1 LLQAVTVPDG
11 TTDITTWARRTGQDA
26 ARLQRLNPAFVG
38 GRITRTDGKPA
49 RLLAVARESQP
60 AAATIAAGAVD
71 VTATDSSASVALA
84 EAISLPPTPEPAGSQ
99 ATMMTMPSSPPI
111 VEPTT
116 RHHTVVRGDSP
127 WKIAARYGIRVAD
140 LLQRNGLDPTSVLK
154 PGNVLLIDA
163 ELVAGNVGQAPG
175 TP

>member
-1 LLQAVTVPDG
+1 
-11 TTDITTWARRTGQDA
+11 
-26 ARLQRLNPAFVG
+26 
-38 GRITRTDGKPA
+38 
-49 RLLAVARESQP
+49 LLAVATESQP

-84 EAISLPPTPEPAGSQ
+84 EAISLPPTPEPAGRH
-99 ATMMTMPSSPPI
+99 ATMTTMPSSPPI